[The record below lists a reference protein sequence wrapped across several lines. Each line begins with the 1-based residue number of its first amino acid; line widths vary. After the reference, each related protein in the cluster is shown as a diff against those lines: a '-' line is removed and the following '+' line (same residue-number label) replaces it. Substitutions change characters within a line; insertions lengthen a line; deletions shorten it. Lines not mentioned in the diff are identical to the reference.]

1 MNCWVRPSTTDVVDG
16 DTVMLVRMLEATRVS
31 EKVVVAVRLPDVP
44 VIVTVLVP
52 AVASGATLK
61 MMPAVPV
68 VGF

>member
-1 MNCWVRPSTTDVVDG
+1 MVVK
-16 DTVMLVRMLEATRVS
+16 MLKAPTVS
-31 EKVVVAVRLPDVP
+31 EMVVVAVRLPDVP

-52 AVASGATLK
+52 AVASGAALK